1 MFRRDR
7 LCKGDLAGTLVD
19 TPTSDGVKSSYIG
32 NLARGGTRRLSR
44 AARGCGPVPGRAG
57 LR

>member
-7 LCKGDLAGTLVD
+7 SCKGDFAGTLVD

-32 NLARGGTRRLSR
+32 NLARGRARRLAR